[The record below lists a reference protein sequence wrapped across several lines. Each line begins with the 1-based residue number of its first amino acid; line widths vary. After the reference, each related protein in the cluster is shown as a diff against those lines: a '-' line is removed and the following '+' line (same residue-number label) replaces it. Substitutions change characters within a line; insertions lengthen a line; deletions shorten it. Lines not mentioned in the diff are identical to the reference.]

1 MNQEQNQIAP
11 LEQNYTTKGPR
22 RNTIEILKRLRG
34 GELQPDQIKTHER
47 RVCVAYLHLEGYTQ
61 DEIAEIFGVCRRTIA
76 RDERANR
83 KSLAKLVDDLEVRSV
98 AGGLIGW
105 ASHLTAKA
113 IKGKD
118 FGLAWRVQREIVADL
133 QSLGFLPKAAE
144 KHDIQV
150 GTFVDLARLAI
161 EQTPQQQLPSEP
173 DQQLPAETQEQD
185 DGGEPQDN

>member
-1 MNQEQNQIAP
+1 MNQEQNQMALP
-11 LEQNYTTKGPR
+11 QQNYTARGPR
-22 RNTIEILKRLRG
+22 RSTIQTLKRLREG
-34 GELQPDQIKTHER
+34 QLRPGDINTYER
-47 RVCVAYLHLEGYTQ
+47 RVCVAYLRLEGYTQ

-113 IKGKD
+113 IKDKD

-144 KHDIQV
+144 QLDVQV

-161 EQTPQQQLPSEP
+161 EQTPQQQLPSDP
-173 DQQLPAETQEQD
+173 NRQLPAEIQEQD
-185 DGGEPQDN
+185 NGDEPEED